1 MDSYM
6 GDYKKTFHDPP
17 NFVSGPP
24 LGGTLDA
31 NYANRVNVK
40 DLGHLI
46 PSLEEIQG
54 PSQLHGH
61 DPWLVYEVALIT
73 IGS

>member
-1 MDSYM
+1 MQII
-6 GDYKKTFHDPP
+6 
-17 NFVSGPP
+17 
-24 LGGTLDA
+24 
-31 NYANRVNVK
+31 ANRVNVK

-73 IGS
+73 VGS